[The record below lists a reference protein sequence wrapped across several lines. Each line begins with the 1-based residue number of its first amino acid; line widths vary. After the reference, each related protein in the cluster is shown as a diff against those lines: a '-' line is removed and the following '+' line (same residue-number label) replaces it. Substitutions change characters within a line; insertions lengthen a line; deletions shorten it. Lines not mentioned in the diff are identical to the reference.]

1 MLVQAICCMLP
12 HLSKLRT
19 DALLVLACVLAALQT
34 TDAVAQNI
42 FTLVATPSS
51 HRVDQGANVPITI
64 STAVVSGSA
73 ETITL
78 SISGLPTGVTPSFD
92 PTQVL
97 AGGTSTLTLTA
108 DDLAE
113 PVVGA
118 VVTVHGVSASDTE
131 STTFALTVD
140 DVIFRESFDGVP
152 PGCTSRPL
160 TWESPAIT
168 FAGQSNPLVGADA
181 NAGDV
186 LTLTSNPIDV
196 NSCLN
201 DTHSITPY
209 TYEWSLVAK
218 PPGSNASLSGATS
231 AQPTFVPD
239 IPSGQYT
246 IQVVV
251 TDALGNTTP
260 PAFLTLVT
268 SSCGANP
275 VSVQITVTPGNLETD
290 PVTLFASPDTNDA
303 NPAQCPARFA
313 PTYTYSW
320 SVASSPPSS
329 TWAFSSATSQAT
341 TFLPS
346 RGGTYDLQVSVN
358 DSNNATGTAQTT
370 YLYKVAT
377 ATTLA
382 SSNNPSL
389 FGQSVTFTATVAV
402 VAPGIGTP
410 TGTVTF
416 NDSQGVISSACSAQS
431 LSGGVATCVT
441 SALTASGSPDSV
453 TATYNGDS
461 NSLPSNTSNTVS
473 QVIKSG
479 TTTAL
484 TSSSNALVFGESV
497 TFTATI
503 TATAPGVGNPTGT
516 VAFTDGASTIGGCV
530 SQTVSGGIATCATS
544 ALTIAGSPHSISA
557 VYSGDVGFAASSSN
571 TVMPTVSKAGTTA
584 SISSDNNP
592 TVFGQTVTLTA
603 NIAVTAPGSGTPTG
617 TVIFKD
623 GTSTISGCSS
633 RTVSGGMATCAT
645 NALPVG
651 SHSVTATYSGDTN
664 FQSSASSALN
674 QSVNRASTITTVSSD
689 NNPSTFG
696 QSVTFT
702 ATIDVIAPGGGTP
715 TGTVAFQDGG
725 VTLASCGN
733 SALMS
738 GTATCTTSTLSIGPH
753 TIRANYSGDAN
764 FLSSASNTLNQNV
777 N

>member
-1 MLVQAICCMLP
+1 MSVQARCCMLP
-12 HLSKLRT
+12 RLAKLRT
-19 DALLVLACVLAALQT
+19 YALLVLACVLAALQT
-34 TDAVAQNI
+34 PDAVAQNI
-42 FTLVATPSS
+42 FTLVAAPSS

-78 SISGLPTGVTPSFD
+78 SISGLPAGVTPSFN
-92 PTQVL
+92 PTQVP
-97 AGGTSTLTLTA
+97 AGQTSTLTLTA

-113 PVVGA
+113 PVIAA

-160 TWESPAIT
+160 TWESSAIT
-168 FAGQSNPLVGADA
+168 FAGQSNPLVGGDA
-181 NAGDV
+181 NEGDV
-186 LTLTSNPIDV
+186 LTLTSNPIDA

-201 DTHSITPY
+201 DTQSITPY

-218 PPGSNASLSGATS
+218 PPGSNAAVSGATS

-239 IPSGQYT
+239 FPSGQYT
-246 IQVVV
+246 VQVVV
-251 TDALGNTTP
+251 TDALGNTAP

-275 VSVQITVTPGNLETD
+275 VSVQVTVTPGNLETD
-290 PVTLFASPDTNDA
+290 PVTLLASPDTNDA

-313 PTYTYSW
+313 PTYSYLW

-329 TWAFSSATSQAT
+329 TWAFSSSTSQAT

-358 DSNNATGTAQTT
+358 DSNNATGTAQAP

-416 NDSQGVISSACSAQS
+416 NDSQGVINSACSAQS
-431 LSGGVATCVT
+431 LSGGIATCVT

-503 TATAPGVGNPTGT
+503 TATAPGVGNPTGM
-516 VAFTDGASTIGGCV
+516 VAFTDGATAIGGCS
-530 SQTVSGGIATCATS
+530 SQTVSGGIATC
-544 ALTIAGSPHSISA
+544 
-557 VYSGDVGFAASSSN
+557 V
-571 TVMPTVSKAGTTA
+571 
-584 SISSDNNP
+584 
-592 TVFGQTVTLTA
+592 
-603 NIAVTAPGSGTPTG
+603 
-617 TVIFKD
+617 
-623 GTSTISGCSS
+623 
-633 RTVSGGMATCAT
+633 T

-651 SHSVTATYSGDTN
+651 SHSVTATYGGDTN
-664 FQSSASSALN
+664 FQSSASSAVN
-674 QSVNRASTITTVSSD
+674 QTVNRASTITTVASN

-702 ATIDVIAPGGGTP
+702 ATIDVITPGGGTP

-725 VTLASCGN
+725 VTVGSCSSSALASGI
-733 SALMS
+733 
-738 GTATCTTSTLSIGPH
+738 ATCTTSTLSVGAH
-753 TIRANYSGDAN
+753 TIRANYSGDSN
-764 FLSSASNTLNQNV
+764 FLSSASGTLNQNV